1 MSKVMVNE
9 SSLSAIG
16 AAIRGK
22 NGTTNT
28 YKPSEMAAAI
38 SSIPAGGGNFDF
50 SNLEYVQLTSSG
62 SSSSGNSELPD
73 LTPFISDF
81 NKVVCIMNQ
90 TTNEA
95 YIYLRG
101 TDTNRSIY
109 KDMFY
114 YGRYSYSTPSNS
126 LSGGPSCFGLDVTN
140 LKKPGIM
147 YISSPSQGSPLSEPW
162 KGGFIMYYEGG

>member
-38 SSIPAGGGNFDF
+38 SSIPAGGGGNFDF
-50 SNLEYVQLTSSG
+50 SNLEYVQLTNSNG
-62 SSSSGNSELPD
+62 SNLPD

-81 NKVVCIMNQ
+81 NKVVCIIIQDAN
-90 TTNEA
+90 A
-95 YIYLRG
+95 SYVYLKG
-101 TDTNRSIY
+101 TDTDRSSY
-109 KDMFY
+109 KDMFHFF
-114 YGRYSYSTPSNS
+114 GNRGSYSTPSTKLNS
-126 LSGGPSCFGLDVTN
+126 VGCYGLNITS
-140 LKKPGIM
+140 LIKPEIM
-147 YISSPSQGSPLSEPW
+147 YMDYINQNPLSAPW

>member
-38 SSIPAGGGNFDF
+38 SSIPAGGNFDF
-50 SNLEYVQLTSSG
+50 SKLEYVQLTSDK
-62 SSSSGNSELPD
+62 SSDLPD

-81 NKVVCIMNQ
+81 NKVVCIMIQDYNH
-90 TTNEA
+90 NHV
-95 YIYLRG
+95 YLRG

-109 KDMFY
+109 EDMFY
-114 YGRYSYSTPSNS
+114 FGSGTYTTPSTNDTTND
-126 LSGGPSCFGLDVTN
+126 CYGLDVTN
-140 LKKPGIM
+140 LRKPEIM
-147 YISSPSQGSPLSEPW
+147 DLNSNRFLGMPW
-162 KGGFIMYYEGG
+162 CGAFMMYYEGG

>member
-1 MSKVMVNE
+1 MSKVMVND

-38 SSIPAGGGNFDF
+38 SSIPAGGGGGNLDF
-50 SNLEYVQLTSSG
+50 SNLEYVQLTSKS
-62 SSSSGNSELPD
+62 NSVLPD

-81 NKVVCIMNQ
+81 NKVVCIMTQDNSMFFV
-90 TTNEA
+90 
-95 YIYLRG
+95 YLRG
-101 TDTNRSIY
+101 TDTDRSSY

-114 YGRYSYSTPSNS
+114 YFGVRGGSGSYSTPSTK
-126 LSGGPSCFGLDVTN
+126 LSDTGCYGLNITN
-140 LKKPGIM
+140 LNKPEIM
-147 YISSPSQGSPLSEPW
+147 YINSDSPQTRPW
-162 KGGFIMYYEGG
+162 QGGFIMYYEGG

>member
-38 SSIPAGGGNFDF
+38 SSIPAGGGGNLDF
-50 SNLEYVQLTSSG
+50 SNLEYVQLTSNKG
-62 SSSSGNSELPD
+62 SDLPD

-81 NKVVCIMNQ
+81 NKVVCIMIQGSN
-90 TTNEA
+90 A
-95 YIYLRG
+95 SYVYLRG
-101 TDTNRSIY
+101 TDTNRSPY
-109 KDMFY
+109 KDMFNY
-114 YGRYSYSTPSNS
+114 FGTQGSYSTPSTEISGSGVYGLNVTS
-126 LSGGPSCFGLDVTN
+126 LI
-140 LKKPGIM
+140 KPKIM
-147 YISSPSQGSPLSEPW
+147 YIQPNSQVDLTRPW
-162 KGGFIMYYEGG
+162 YGGFIMYYEGG

>member
-1 MSKVMVNE
+1 MGKVMVNE

-16 AAIRGK
+16 EAIRGK

-38 SSIPAGGGNFDF
+38 SNIPAGGGNFDF
-50 SNLEYVQLTSSG
+50 SNLEYVQLTSYGG
-62 SSSSGNSELPD
+62 SVLPD

-81 NKVVCIMNQ
+81 NKVVCIIVQ
-90 TTNEA
+90 DA
-95 YIYLRG
+95 RDSYVYLKG
-101 TDTNRSIY
+101 TDTDRSPY

-114 YGRYSYSTPSNS
+114 FNGNSESYTTPSTEP
-126 LSGGPSCFGLDVTN
+126 GRISCFGLDVTKLN
-140 LKKPGIM
+140 KPEMM
-147 YISSPSQGSPLSEPW
+147 YIESPSHANPLSAPW

>member
-38 SSIPAGGGNFDF
+38 SSIPAGGNLDF
-50 SNLEYVQLTSSG
+50 SNLEYVQLTSDKASA
-62 SSSSGNSELPD
+62 LPD

-81 NKVVCIMNQ
+81 NKVVCIMIQSHND
-90 TTNEA
+90 T
-95 YIYLRG
+95 YVYLRG
-101 TDTNRSIY
+101 TDTDRSVY
-109 KDMFY
+109 KDMFDY
-114 YGRYSYSTPSNS
+114 NVGYGWYSTPSTKIG
-126 LSGGPSCFGLDVTN
+126 SGLTCAGLDVTN
-140 LKKPGIM
+140 LK
-147 YISSPSQGSPLSEPW
+147 SPRLIHIHYSQSDIIVQPTPW
-162 KGGFIMYYEGG
+162 ENGFIMYYEGG

>member
-38 SSIPAGGGNFDF
+38 SSIPAGGGNLDF
-50 SNLEYVQLTSSG
+50 SNLEYVQLTSKN
-62 SSSSGNSELPD
+62 NSNSDLPD

-81 NKVVCIMNQ
+81 NKVVCIMIQGVNGC
-90 TTNEA
+90 
-95 YIYLRG
+95 YVYLKG
-101 TDTNRSIY
+101 TDTDRSSY

-114 YGRYSYSTPSNS
+114 YNTRYDYYTTPS
-126 LSGGPSCFGLDVTN
+126 TN
-140 LKKPGIM
+140 LNTNGCHGLNITNLNKPKII
-147 YISSPSQGSPLSEPW
+147 YLNSNSELTRPW
-162 KGGFIMYYEGG
+162 VSGFIMYYEGG

>member
-9 SSLSAIG
+9 SSLTAIG
-16 AAIRGK
+16 EAIRGK

-50 SNLEYVQLTSSG
+50 SNLEYVQLTSNTG
-62 SSSSGNSELPD
+62 SDLPD
-73 LTPFISDF
+73 LTTFISDF

-90 TTNEA
+90 ATDEA
-95 YIYLRG
+95 YVYLRG

-114 YGRYSYSTPSNS
+114 YGRYSYSTPSTK
-126 LSGGPSCFGLDVTN
+126 LSDTSCYGLNITN
-140 LKKPGIM
+140 LYKPEIM
-147 YISSPSQGSPLSEPW
+147 YMRNSDQNPLTRPW
-162 KGGFIMYYEGG
+162 YGGFIMFYEGG

>member
-1 MSKVMVNE
+1 MGKVMVNE
-9 SSLSAIG
+9 SSLTAIG
-16 AAIRGK
+16 EAIRGK

-38 SSIPAGGGNFDF
+38 SSIPAGGGNLDF
-50 SNLEYVQLTSSG
+50 SNLEYVQLTSNG
-62 SSSSGNSELPD
+62 SPTLPD

-95 YIYLRG
+95 YVYLRG
-101 TDTNRSIY
+101 TDTNRSVY
-109 KDMFY
+109 KDLFY
-114 YGRYSYSTPSNS
+114 YGRYSYSIPSTRLGS
-126 LSGGPSCFGLDVTN
+126 GPSCFGLDVTD

-147 YISSPSQGSPLSEPW
+147 YINSPSQGSPLSEPW

>member
-9 SSLSAIG
+9 SSLTAIG
-16 AAIRGK
+16 EAIRGK

-50 SNLEYVQLTSSG
+50 SNLEYVQLTSKS
-62 SSSSGNSELPD
+62 NSDLPD

-81 NKVVCIMNQ
+81 NKVVCIMVQGANN
-90 TTNEA
+90 TFV
-95 YIYLRG
+95 YLRG
-101 TDTNRSIY
+101 TDTDRSSY

-114 YGRYSYSTPSNS
+114 YFGNRGSYSTPSTEVSKAN
-126 LSGGPSCFGLDVTN
+126 CHGLNVTN
-140 LKKPGIM
+140 LK
-147 YISSPSQGSPLSEPW
+147 SPKIIYLNSNSTLTRPW
-162 KGGFIMYYEGG
+162 YGGFIMYYEGG